1 MGELLFAPDADRQ
14 LVAMRADTGLSELYQ
29 RVNDVLDDIE
39 DDRHSRRI
47 RRRRYHRP
55 SMWGVPVHGSGQ
67 EWLILWSEQDHGPLV
82 HYIGPGLA

>member
-1 MGELLFAPDADRQ
+1 MGELLFSPEADQQ
-14 LVAMRADTGLSELYQ
+14 LVALRADASMSHLYQ

-55 SMWGVPVHGSGQ
+55 AM
-67 EWLILWSEQDHGPLV
+67 
-82 HYIGPGLA
+82 